1 MKEQLVGIESM
12 DIREIFVLSFQ
23 ALKERKIRSLLTILM
38 VMAGT
43 SLLVAVNGVG
53 AGFTE
58 FFNKQFSNLA
68 PNILF
73 VTSGAEQGSGTVG
86 STDGGGGGGGGGSA
100 GSKITLN
107 AAVINRIDS
116 LPFIEEV
123 IPSYQSQVL
132 IKSRGEEKTNAA
144 LSIDPNKLFVIAPTL
159 DLQEGSQIKQND
171 PSAIVIAEN
180 IANPP
185 GEDNPFVTLGETIE
199 LEYSFID
206 DTTGK
211 QDTITKN
218 FLVTAIMEST
228 GNPTIDNA
236 AVINLDAGDSL
247 FQKSGKYDSLFVVA
261 SSNELVDVVESEIK
275 KLYGNDI
282 GVTTVKAILKTIEQ
296 FTGGITSFLLSIA
309 IISLIVGAVGI
320 ITTLYT
326 SVIERI
332 REIGTLKA
340 IGAQSSNILTMFVF
354 EALII
359 GMLGATLG
367 LIGGVGGGYALSQAT
382 PRNEGDP
389 PLIPLFFMT
398 DMITVWIIS
407 VVLSVIAGLLPAWK
421 ASKVSPIEALRPKT

>member
-1 MKEQLVGIESM
+1 M
-12 DIREIFVLSFQ
+12 DIKEIFVLSFQ

-73 VTSGAEQGSGTVG
+73 VTSGQEQGSGTVG
-86 STDGGGGGGGGGSA
+86 SGGGGSA

-107 AAVINRIDS
+107 AAVINRINS

-132 IKSRGEEKTNAA
+132 IKSKGEEKTNAA

-180 IANPP
+180 IAKPP
-185 GEDNPFVTLGETIE
+185 GEDNSFVTLGETIE

-236 AVINLDAGDSL
+236 AVITLDAGDSL

-309 IISLIVGAVGI
+309 IISLIVGTVGI

-326 SVIERI
+326 SVMERI
-332 REIGTLKA
+332 REISTLKA

-367 LIGGVGGGYALSQAT
+367 LIGGVGCAYALSQAT

-389 PLIPLFFMT
+389 PLIPLFFMS

-407 VVLSVIAGLLPAWK
+407 VVLSVIAGLLPSWK

>member
-1 MKEQLVGIESM
+1 MLM
-12 DIREIFVLSFQ
+12 DIKEIFILAFQ
-23 ALKERKIRSLLTILM
+23 ALKERKIRSLLTIVM

-73 VTSGAEQGSGTVG
+73 VTGGQEQSSGTVG
-86 STDGGGGGGGGGSA
+86 STGGGGGGGSSG

-107 AAVINRIDS
+107 DAVINRIES
-116 LPFIEEV
+116 LPFIDDV
-123 IPSYQSQVL
+123 IPSYQSQVMM
-132 IKSRGEEKTNAA
+132 KSRGEEKSHAA
-144 LSIDPNKLFVIAPTL
+144 LSIDPDSLFVIAPTL
-159 DLQEGSQIKQND
+159 EFKSGSQIKQND
-171 PSAIVIAEN
+171 PSAIILSDN

-185 GEDNPFVTLGETIE
+185 GDDNPFVTIGETIE
-199 LEYSFID
+199 LEYSFVD
-206 DTTGK
+206 DTTGE
-211 QDTITKN
+211 QDTTTKN
-218 FLVTAIMEST
+218 FLVTGIMEPT

-247 FQKSGKYDSLFVVA
+247 FQKAGKFDSLFVVA
-261 SSNELVDVVESEIK
+261 SSSDLVDVVEEEIK

-309 IISLIVGAVGI
+309 IISLVVGAVGI

-326 SVIERI
+326 SVVERI

-340 IGAQSSNILTMFVF
+340 IGAQSSNILTMFVL

-359 GMLGATLG
+359 GILGASMGLLG
-367 LIGGVGGGYALSQAT
+367 GIAGGYALSQAT
-382 PRNEGDP
+382 PRNEGDA
-389 PLIPLFFMT
+389 PLVPLFFVP
-398 DMITVWIIS
+398 DMITVWFIS
-407 VVLSVIAGLLPAWK
+407 VGLSVIAGLLPAWK

>member
-1 MKEQLVGIESM
+1 M
-12 DIREIFVLSFQ
+12 DVREIFILSFQ
-23 ALKERKIRSLLTILM
+23 ALKERKIRSLLTIVM

-73 VTSGAEQGSGTVG
+73 VTSGQEQGSTTVG
-86 STDGGGGGGGGGSA
+86 STEGGGGSA

-107 AAVINRIDS
+107 AAVINRIES
-116 LPFIEEV
+116 LPFIDKV

-132 IKSRGEEKTNAA
+132 MKSRGEEKSNAA
-144 LSIDPNKLFVIAPTL
+144 LSIDPNNLFVIAPTL
-159 DLQEGSQIKQND
+159 ELQSGSQLKQND
-171 PSAIVIAEN
+171 PSAIILADN

-185 GEDNPFVTLGETIE
+185 GQDNPFVTIGETIE

-206 DTTGK
+206 DTTGE
-211 QDTITKN
+211 QETLSKN
-218 FLVTAIMEST
+218 FLVTGIMEPT
-228 GNPTIDNA
+228 GNPTIDGA
-236 AVINLDAGDSL
+236 AVINLDAGDAL
-247 FQKSGKYDSLFVVA
+247 FQKAGKYDSLFVVA
-261 SSNELVDVVESEIK
+261 SSTELVDVVEEEIK

-282 GVTTVKAILKTIEQ
+282 GVTTVKAILETIEQ

-309 IISLIVGAVGI
+309 IISLVVGAVGI

-326 SVIERI
+326 SVVERI

-340 IGAQSSNILTMFVF
+340 IGAQSSNILTMFVL

-359 GMLGATLG
+359 GMLGATMGLLG
-367 LIGGVGGGYALSQAT
+367 GIGGGYALSQAT

-389 PLIPLFFMT
+389 PLIPLFFIT
-398 DMITVWIIS
+398 DMVTVWFIS
-407 VVLSVIAGLLPAWK
+407 VALSVIAGLLPAWK

>member
-1 MKEQLVGIESM
+1 M
-12 DIREIFVLSFQ
+12 
-23 ALKERKIRSLLTILM
+23 
-38 VMAGT
+38 
-43 SLLVAVNGVG
+43 
-53 AGFTE
+53 
-58 FFNKQFSNLA
+58 
-68 PNILF
+68 
-73 VTSGAEQGSGTVG
+73 
-86 STDGGGGGGGGGSA
+86 
-100 GSKITLN
+100 
-107 AAVINRIDS
+107 
-116 LPFIEEV
+116 
-123 IPSYQSQVL
+123 
-132 IKSRGEEKTNAA
+132 IKSRGEEKTNAG

-171 PSAIVIAEN
+171 LSAIVISEN
-180 IANPP
+180 IAKPP

-206 DTTGK
+206 ATTGK
-211 QDTITKN
+211 QDRISKN

-228 GNPTIDNA
+228 GNPTIDSA

-261 SSNELVDVVESEIK
+261 PSNELVDVVESEIK

-309 IISLIVGAVGI
+309 IISLNVGAVGI

-332 REIGTLKA
+332 RETDTLKA

-354 EALII
+354 EDLII

-367 LIGGVGGGYALSQAT
+367 LFGGVGGGMHC
-382 PRNEGDP
+382 PRLPSEMKVTLHSFP
-389 PLIPLFFMT
+389 FFYDRYDYRM
-398 DMITVWIIS
+398 DNLCCPKSNRRI
-407 VVLSVIAGLLPAWK
+407 IAGLK
-421 ASKVSPIEALRPKT
+421 AIKDKPYRSITTKNLGNICILICIWIKKNKSI

>member
-1 MKEQLVGIESM
+1 M
-12 DIREIFVLSFQ
+12 DIREIFILSFQ

-73 VTSGAEQGSGTVG
+73 VTSGQEQGSSTVG
-86 STDGGGGGGGGGSA
+86 STEGGGGGGGGGSA

-132 IKSRGEEKTNAA
+132 VKSRGEEKTNAA

-180 IANPP
+180 IAKPP

-261 SSNELVDVVESEIK
+261 SSNELVDIVESEIK

-326 SVIERI
+326 SVVERI

-359 GMLGATLG
+359 GMLGASMG

-389 PLIPLFFMT
+389 PLIPLFFMS